1 MVAINKEAAMEA
13 TISLQIP
20 NTVFGR
26 GSISS
31 LTQMIADADANKVL
45 IMTDK
50 GIMET
55 GNITKLLPLLDAA
68 GCRHAIFDK
77 CEPNTP
83 SSVVEKCSQQ
93 VVDEGYDLLIGIGG
107 GSVMDTAKI
116 VSIVAYNQIPVRDII
131 GQRNVKMKSMPKIL
145 IPTTSGTGSEWS
157 GAAMITDSTTGKK
170 GIVSGP
176 CNYPHAV
183 IIDSELTLGLPQN
196 ITADTGMDALT
207 HAIEAYT
214 SPRHNIVCD
223 VFAEPAIKLIS
234 DNLFSAYTRDDI
246 EARHNLSIAASLA
259 ITAFLRAGGGLS
271 AHGIDALITEM
282 THLSHGAALSIL
294 LPHIM
299 EYKRAAM
306 PDRFAKL
313 AKLMGKNTDNLT
325 EMEAAEKSV
334 EAVKNL
340 MTQLGMKT
348 RFSQVGLTDK
358 DVEYLAGEAWDR
370 YSKRWQSSNFDFREL
385 QNLLRAA
392 L

>member
-1 MVAINKEAAMEA
+1 MKE

-20 NTVFGR
+20 YTIFGR

-31 LTQMIADADANKVL
+31 LTQMIADAAVNKVL

-50 GIMET
+50 GLMKT
-55 GNITKLLPLLDAA
+55 GKVIKLLPLLNAA
-68 GCRHAIFDK
+68 GCRHAIFDD

-83 SSVVEKCSQQ
+83 SSVVEKCSQK
-93 VVDEGYDLLIGIGG
+93 VVDEGYDLLVGIGG

-116 VSIVAYNQIPVRDII
+116 VSVVAYNQIPVRDII
-131 GQRNVKMKSMPKIL
+131 GQVNVIMKSLPKIL

-170 GIVSGP
+170 GIVNGP
-176 CNYPHAV
+176 CNYADAV
-183 IIDSELTLGLPQN
+183 IIDSELTMGLPQN

-207 HAIEAYT
+207 HAIEAYA
-214 SPRHNIVCD
+214 SPRHNIICD
-223 VFAEPAIKLIS
+223 IFAEPAIRLIS
-234 DNLFSAYTRDDI
+234 DNLFSAYSEDDI
-246 EARHNLSIAASLA
+246 EARHNLSIAASMA
-259 ITAFLRAGGGLS
+259 ITAFLRAGGGLNV
-271 AHGIDALITEM
+271 HGIDALITEM

-299 EYKRAAM
+299 EFKRIEM

-313 AKLMGKNTDNLT
+313 AKLMGQNIDNLT

-340 MTQLGMKT
+340 MNQLGMKT
-348 RFSQVGLTDK
+348 RFSQVGLTAQ
-358 DVEYLAGEAWDR
+358 DVEHLANEAWDR
-370 YSKRWQSSNFDFREL
+370 YSKRWQSSNLDFQDLRR
-385 QNLLRAA
+385 LLSAA